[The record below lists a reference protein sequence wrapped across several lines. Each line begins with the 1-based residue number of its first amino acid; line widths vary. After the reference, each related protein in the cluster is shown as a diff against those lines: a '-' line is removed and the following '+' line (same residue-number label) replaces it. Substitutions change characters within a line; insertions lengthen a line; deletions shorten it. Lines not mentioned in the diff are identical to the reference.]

1 MPDKKISQNKFHL
14 QQDAEEPD
22 HVIYEAQ
29 DDKIL
34 THRYQD
40 VSNLLKQNKEERNT
54 FDGYNK
60 ARDMKKVASI
70 PLVVLYQW
78 LQDDG
83 VFLFAMTAEEQHE
96 YLKKKLNNPKY
107 YYLRT
112 SEGII

>member
-1 MPDKKISQNKFHL
+1 MADKKISQNKFWL
-14 QQDAEEPD
+14 EQNADEPD
-22 HVIYEAQ
+22 TVIYEAT
-29 DDKIL
+29 DDAIL

-40 VSNLLKQNKEERNT
+40 VENLLKKNKEERNS

-60 ARDMKKVASI
+60 ARDMKRVASI

-83 VFLFAMTAEEQHE
+83 VFLFNMTAQEQHE
-96 YLKKKLNNPKY
+96 YLKKKLNDPKY

-112 SEGII
+112 SEGKI